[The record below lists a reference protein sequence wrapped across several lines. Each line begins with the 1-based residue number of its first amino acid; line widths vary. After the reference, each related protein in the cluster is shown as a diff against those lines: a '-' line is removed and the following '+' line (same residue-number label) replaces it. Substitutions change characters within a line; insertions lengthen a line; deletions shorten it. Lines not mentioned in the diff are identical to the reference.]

1 MLDDAMTLDRLDTN
15 ETAVITAIRL
25 WRNHPDTTPS
35 CLISEAAQKEIAVF
49 VDLLWRA
56 DPYAVNIGWIFERDL
71 RLFEV
76 QLLYVIAEQL
86 GGKTGSVNEI
96 LGWWFPSSE
105 EGAARNSLAK
115 ITHFFAALNISLGSV
130 GWIRAHLLTMSARR
144 VKLGSQPEPRIM
156 DMPNSYEN
164 VSTTVH

>member
-15 ETAVITAIRL
+15 ETAVIKAIRL
-25 WRNHPDTTPS
+25 WRDHPDTTPS
-35 CLISEAAQKEIAVF
+35 NVISEAAHKEIAVF

-56 DPYAVNIGWIFERDL
+56 DPYAVNIGWLFERDL

-86 GGKTGSVNEI
+86 GGQTGSVNEI
-96 LGWWFPSSE
+96 LRWWFPSSE
-105 EGAARNSLAK
+105 EAAARNSLAK
-115 ITHFFAALNISLGSV
+115 ITHVFTALNISLGSV

-144 VKLGSQPEPRIM
+144 VKSGLQPEPRIM
-156 DMPNSYEN
+156 AKPNNYEN
-164 VSTTVH
+164 ISTMVH